1 MVENHQEIKSI
12 NHELPKPIALN
23 CWKHHLGFVRNV
35 LAKQSNYS
43 KSDTFLHEIV
53 QFIGG
58 SQFDYY
64 LGTLDVNT
72 LSNEVIDFLKSE
84 NAFSPKNYKEW
95 LNSEGI
101 DYRCIS
107 LSDGS
112 NWTLRLGQ
120 GDDRYIHIHPSRH
133 SKKTIRVKSSS
144 LKTAYVFLFYYGLSD
159 SEISIV
165 KVNSVRNKFAKLPA
179 LRLTSP
185 LAAISRILN
194 LFAV

>member
-12 NHELPKPIALN
+12 NHELPKPIAFN
-23 CWKHHLGFVRNV
+23 CWKHHLGFVRNI
-35 LAKQSNYS
+35 LDKQTNYS
-43 KSDTFLHEIV
+43 KSDIFLREIV
-53 QFIGG
+53 QFIGE

-64 LGTLDVNT
+64 LGTLDVFT

-84 NAFSPKNYKEW
+84 NAFSHNNYKEW
-95 LNSEGI
+95 LYSEGA

-120 GDDRYIHIHPSRH
+120 ADDRYIHIHPSRH

-165 KVNSVRNKFAKLPA
+165 KVNFVRSKFAKLPS
-179 LRLTSP
+179 LKLTSP